1 METTIQSKKYDT
13 AHAQTAVPVKRK
25 TTKIIY
31 WVSTGLLSL
40 FFLSGAFF
48 INSKMALDAMH
59 HLGVPE
65 WFRWEVSIGHIIGGL
80 LLILPVWPRLK
91 EWNYVAIGIDVISAT
106 IAYLSIDGLVA
117 HSFQPLIDLALLII
131 SYVSYHKMKKGI
143 IL

>member
-13 AHAQTAVPVKRK
+13 AHAQTTVPVKRK

-65 WFRWEVSIGHIIGGL
+65 WFRWGSKH
-80 LLILPVWPRLK
+80 WSHYRR
-91 EWNYVAIGIDVISAT
+91 T
-106 IAYLSIDGLVA
+106 IAHTSC
-117 HSFQPLIDLALLII
+117 LATAERMELCG
-131 SYVSYHKMKKGI
+131 YWY
-143 IL
+143 